1 MSTISVLIVENNSGK
16 QRIVKF
22 LVVYNNLYLLSLSI
36 EFTVIQFNGYN
47 LLISGFT
54 WFLKDKKGKE
64 TSAQTH
70 RSYHEERDK

>member
-36 EFTVIQFNGYN
+36 EFTVIQFNLMVTIY
-47 LLISGFT
+47 
-54 WFLKDKKGKE
+54 W
-64 TSAQTH
+64 
-70 RSYHEERDK
+70 